1 MGIEHRDLTNMFI
14 QEAIR
19 LFDEKEPQTKLLV
32 QRVSRRFMV
41 TSKKIQRGDIQK
53 LNAHLFGNKIKTGSL
68 LLEKIKNRNRD

>member
-53 LNAHLFGNKIKTGSL
+53 L
-68 LLEKIKNRNRD
+68 